1 MTTFISPDIMIL
13 ASGFVYFTTSGG
25 FEHQFIKLVKS
36 TGKINLKA

>member
-1 MTTFISPDIMIL
+1 MTIFIYSDIMIL

-36 TGKINLKA
+36 TDKINFKA